1 VNIATIALEL
11 SIKENGS
18 EVSVMAE
25 ERLPGAMV
33 LDLKVN
39 GCLAGQS
46 DRESSLTPKAR
57 SMMGIGAMTKLM
69 ASVYMY
75 IITGRDMKANGSK
88 TYSMVVELRAGQI
101 HHASVVNIEKAVK
114 TE

>member
-1 VNIATIALEL
+1 
-11 SIKENGS
+11 
-18 EVSVMAE
+18 
-25 ERLPGAMV
+25 
-33 LDLKVN
+33 
-39 GCLAGQS
+39 
-46 DRESSLTPKAR
+46 
-57 SMMGIGAMTKLM
+57 MGIGAMTKLM

-88 TYSMVVELRAGQI
+88 IYSMAVELRAGQI